1 MKAIDT
7 YAGILRS
14 AVATAGNDH
23 RLGANEA
30 PPAILSIF
38 LGEQLTDI
46 IDQIEKGGATSS
58 KEGGF
63 LEVGVSSLPTLPKD
77 VTDRNRTSPFA
88 FTGNKF
94 EFRAVG
100 SNQNC
105 SGPNIVLNT
114 IVAEAL
120 ENICTELEAD
130 QAKGKDFNASL
141 QAVLQKIVKKHK
153 RILFNGDNYTEEWH
167 KEAEKRGLPNLKTTP
182 EALEE
187 QNTDLAKKLFAKH
200 KVLSNVELASRYEI
214 YKETYEKTIKFETGV
229 ALEMVKTLII
239 PAAVR
244 YQNELAATVTGLKAN
259 QAGSDN
265 LSGLLG
271 KLSGL
276 TEKAL
281 TSVASLDKAAQGH
294 DAGKMIEGSKDLR
307 VIVDSLEEIVPAE
320 YWPLPSYAEMMFIM

>member
-7 YAGILRS
+7 YAGVLRS

-63 LEVGVSSLPTLPKD
+63 LEVGVSSLPTLAKD

-120 ENICTELEAD
+120 ENICTELEAAV
-130 QAKGKDFNASL
+130 AKGKDFNESL
-141 QAVLQKIVKKHK
+141 QA
-153 RILFNGDNYTEEWH
+153 IL
-167 KEAEKRGLPNLKTTP
+167 
-182 EALEE
+182 
-187 QNTDLAKKLFAKH
+187 
-200 KVLSNVELASRYEI
+200 
-214 YKETYEKTIKFETGV
+214 
-229 ALEMVKTLII
+229 
-239 PAAVR
+239 
-244 YQNELAATVTGLKAN
+244 
-259 QAGSDN
+259 
-265 LSGLLG
+265 
-271 KLSGL
+271 
-276 TEKAL
+276 
-281 TSVASLDKAAQGH
+281 
-294 DAGKMIEGSKDLR
+294 LR
-307 VIVDSLEEIVPAE
+307 
-320 YWPLPSYAEMMFIM
+320 